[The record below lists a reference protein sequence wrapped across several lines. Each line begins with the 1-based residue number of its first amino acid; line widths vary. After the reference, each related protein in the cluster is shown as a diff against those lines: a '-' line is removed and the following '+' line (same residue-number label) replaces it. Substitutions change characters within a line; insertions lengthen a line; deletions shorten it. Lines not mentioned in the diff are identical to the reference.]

1 MAEMPPMPANPL
13 EVPKFAFNDVHSP
26 CFNDAHSPHS
36 AKTSTI
42 SMSLASKH
50 MWRCDMFALKPKHAS
65 MRQSFWQKCDNGLV
79 RWKIKAQLDPQNA
92 VQRVKKKGVKINPFF
107 GGAKMS
113 QGGILPLQKYRHE
126 IAAPQTNDSK
136 NNVGHQKMIP
146 NNDYVSQYRKFTLH
160 PAIIAT
166 GLNQCS
172 WYRNLTN
179 YSRSILLS
187 IWYMI

>member
-1 MAEMPPMPANPL
+1 
-13 EVPKFAFNDVHSP
+13 
-26 CFNDAHSPHS
+26 
-36 AKTSTI
+36 
-42 SMSLASKH
+42 MSLASKH

-113 QGGILPLQKYRHE
+113 QGGNPS
-126 IAAPQTNDSK
+126 IAKVPPWNCRTANQRFK
-136 NNVGHQKMIP
+136 GHQKMIP
-146 NNDYVSQYRKFTLH
+146 NNDNVSQYRKFTLH